1 MDYIV
6 IRYFSRF
13 VLTLPGIPD
22 AWAEW
27 AKVWVVDT
35 ISGQTLGKRVCAKRI
50 SRTEARRLIDE
61 RGLTE
66 SLRTEDGVVFDTP
79 DQKFK
84 QMYGGVSRVPSGL
97 PIG

>member
-1 MDYIV
+1 M
-6 IRYFSRF
+6 
-13 VLTLPGIPD
+13 LTLPGIPD

-35 ISGQTLGKRVCAKRI
+35 ISGQTLGSRVCAKRI
-50 SRTEARRLIDE
+50 SRKDALRLIEE

-79 DQKFK
+79 DRKFK
-84 QMYGGVSRVPSGL
+84 QMYGGFARVPSGL
-97 PIG
+97 PMG